1 MNMKINAKAWVA
13 AVGATLTAVTAS
25 WASVTTTFSDNVVDA
40 AEVGTILTA
49 ALSLVGTVIAVWRV
63 PNEKR
68 DAE

>member
-13 AVGATLTAVTAS
+13 AVGATLTAVTAA
-25 WASVTTTFSDNVVDA
+25 WASVTTTLGDNHIDGGEA
-40 AEVGTILTA
+40 GTILTA
-49 ALSLVGTVIAVWRV
+49 LFTLVGTVVAVWRV